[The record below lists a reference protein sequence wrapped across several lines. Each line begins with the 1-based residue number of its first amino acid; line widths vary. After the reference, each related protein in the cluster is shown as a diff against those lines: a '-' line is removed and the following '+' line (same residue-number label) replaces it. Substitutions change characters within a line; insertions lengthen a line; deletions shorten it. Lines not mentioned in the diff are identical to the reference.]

1 MNQQVAYDRVL
12 AALNEA
18 AFDDAC
24 WPEAS
29 KRMDEACGA
38 RGNIVVIGDEGAA
51 GDVEI
56 SLARI
61 YFHGQRSVYWERRYF
76 GRLYQVDERI
86 PRLRQLP
93 PGQLVDVRSLYTARE
108 RKQSFVY
115 NELVRGEAQ
124 NGLNMRL
131 ALPDGAKITWQFANP
146 VGGGDWDS
154 DQLGMIERL
163 KTHLLQFARVRRAL
177 VQADALGRSM
187 DAVLENKR
195 VGVVQLDRRG
205 RIVAAND
212 TALAHLHSRRVL
224 QDEGGFLHAASK
236 TDDRELQGLLAGA
249 LGAAGEGAAGGS
261 MRLQQAHATA
271 PFMMHV
277 TPIAV
282 SGSDCEGGRVAA
294 LALIVDIGQQVHVD
308 PGLLTGVLRLTPAEA
323 EVATLLAAGLTPKQA
338 GVTSGRGEGTIR
350 WHLHRIFAKLG
361 IEGQAQLVRLVRAL
375 GWFPDGNRNS

>member
-1 MNQQVAYDRVL
+1 MNQQAYDRVL
-12 AALNEA
+12 TALNEA

-29 KRMDEACGA
+29 KMMDEACGA
-38 RGNIVVIGDEGAA
+38 KGNIVVIGDDGVN

-76 GRLYQVDERI
+76 GKLYQVDERI

-93 PGQLVDVRSLYTARE
+93 SGQLVDVRSLYTARE
-108 RKQSFVY
+108 RKQGIVY

-124 NGLNMRL
+124 HGLNMRL
-131 ALPDGAKITWQFANP
+131 ALPDGAKITWQITNP
-146 VGGGDWDS
+146 VDGSDWDS

-163 KTHLLQFARVRRAL
+163 KPHLLQFARVRRAL
-177 VQADALGRSM
+177 LQADALGRSM

-212 TALAHLHSRRVL
+212 TALEHLRDRAVL
-224 QDEGGFLHAASK
+224 HDDGGFVHAASK
-236 TDDRELQGLLAGA
+236 TDDRELQGLVAGA
-249 LGAAGEGAAGGS
+249 LGASGATVAGGS
-261 MRLQQAHATA
+261 LILPQSLATA
-271 PFMMHV
+271 PFMVHV

-282 SGSDCEGGRVAA
+282 SGSDFEPGPVAA
-294 LALIVDIGQQVHVD
+294 LALIVDTGQRGRVD
-308 PGLLTGVLRLTPAEA
+308 SGLLTGALGLTPTEA
-323 EVATLLAAGLTPKQA
+323 EVATLLAEGLTPRQA
-338 GVTSGRGEGTIR
+338 GVSSGRGEGTIR
-350 WHLHRIFAKLG
+350 WHLHRIFGKLG
-361 IEGQAQLVRLVRAL
+361 IERQAQLVRVVRTL
-375 GWFPDGNRNS
+375 GWFPSNNRNS